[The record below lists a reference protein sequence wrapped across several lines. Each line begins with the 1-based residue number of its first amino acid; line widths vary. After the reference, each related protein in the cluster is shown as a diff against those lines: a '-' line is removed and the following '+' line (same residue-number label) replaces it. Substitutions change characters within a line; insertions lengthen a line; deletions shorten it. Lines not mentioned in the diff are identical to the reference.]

1 MHDEII
7 TREAA
12 DEDGTKI
19 FVLDI
24 VHMFQLH
31 DTVLLYGELGSGK
44 TFLVREF
51 VKAFGVTGEVSSPS
65 FALVNQYLG
74 EPIINHI
81 DLYRISNRKDLE
93 NLGLEDYWD
102 MNAINFV
109 EWPQI
114 IEQQIIWPHFRLH
127 IDTDLKKRTWRRF
140 RLEKYF
146 G

>member
-1 MHDEII
+1 MHNEIM

-12 DEDGTKI
+12 DEDGTKT

-24 VHMFQLH
+24 VHIFQLH
-31 DTVLLYGELGSGK
+31 DTVLLYGEIGSGK

-51 VKAFGVTGEVSSPS
+51 VKAFGIEGEVSSPS
-65 FALVNQYLG
+65 FSLVNQYLG

-102 MNAINFV
+102 MSAINFV

-127 IDTDLKKRTWRRF
+127 IDTDFKKRTWRRF